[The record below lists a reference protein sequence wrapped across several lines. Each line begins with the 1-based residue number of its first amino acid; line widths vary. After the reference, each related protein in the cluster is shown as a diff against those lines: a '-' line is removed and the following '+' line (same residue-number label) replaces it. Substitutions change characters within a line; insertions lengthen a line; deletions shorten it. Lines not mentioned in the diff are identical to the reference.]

1 MATINNPRPAGLPGR
16 ARSTGS
22 SSSSQKFFGE
32 GLTFDDVL
40 LMPGYSQVLPRDVNI
55 QSRLTKDII
64 LNVPLLSAAMD
75 TVTEASLAMALAR
88 EGGLGILHKNM
99 TIEKQAEQVRKV
111 KRSESGLILDP
122 ITLLENATIGDALK
136 LMRENKIG
144 GIPILDKNEK
154 LAGILTNRDLRF
166 EDNPK
171 RKVSEVMTTENLI
184 TAPEGTD
191 LKKAENILRQHKIE
205 KLPVVSKSGR
215 LIGLITYRDIL
226 QFYSFPNALKDRFGR
241 LLVGA
246 GVGITKDFM
255 DRVDALQQVGADIIA
270 LDSAHGH
277 SKGVLQALKEVKK
290 NFKKI
295 NVIAGNVATAAGAK
309 ALAEAGADAVKVG
322 IGPGSICTTRIV
334 AGAGVPQLTAIM
346 EAWSVLKQKNIP
358 IIADGG
364 IRYTGD
370 MVKALAAGADC
381 VMMGNIFAGT
391 EESPGGTI
399 IYEGRKFKEYR
410 GMGSLGAMA
419 TGSSDR
425 YFQDPEDDMKKF
437 VPEGIEGRVAYKG
450 YLKEVVYQYIGGLR
464 AGMGYCGAKD
474 LNELKKASFIKITNA
489 GIRESH
495 AHDIEITK
503 EAPNYSRV

>member
-1 MATINNPRPAGLPGR
+1 MAANNNNFSRN
-16 ARSTGS
+16 
-22 SSSSQKFFGE
+22 FIE

-40 LMPGYSQVLPRDVNI
+40 LVPAYSEVLPRDVNI
-55 QSRLTKDII
+55 KTQLTKDIT
-64 LNVPLLSAAMD
+64 LNIPMLSAAMD
-75 TVTEASLAMALAR
+75 TVTEASLAIALAR
-88 EGGLGILHKNM
+88 EGGIGILHKNM
-99 TIEKQAEQVRKV
+99 SIEKQADQVRKV
-111 KRSESGLILDP
+111 KRSESGMIIDP
-122 ITLLENATIGDALK
+122 VTLTDDATIGDALR
-136 LMRENKIG
+136 LMRENRIG
-144 GIPILDKNEK
+144 GIPIVDNIGH

-166 EDNPK
+166 EEDSH
-171 RKVSEVMTTENLI
+171 RKVSEVMTKEGLI

-191 LKKAENILRQHKIE
+191 LKKAEIIFRQNRIE
-205 KLPVVSKSGR
+205 KLPVIDKEGK

-226 QFYSFPNALKDRFGR
+226 QVTSYPNAVKDNFGR

-246 GVGITKDFM
+246 AIGVTRDLL
-255 DRVDALQQVGADIIA
+255 DRVAVLQQVGVDVVC

-277 SKGVLQALKEVKK
+277 TKGIIDALKSIKK
-290 NFKKI
+290 NFKNL
-295 NVIAGNVATAAGAK
+295 NVIAGNIATAAGAE

-346 EAWSVLKQKNIP
+346 QAREGLKNKNVP
-358 IIADGG
+358 LIADGG

-381 VMMGNIFAGT
+381 VMMGSIFAGT
-391 EESPGGTI
+391 EESPGETI

-425 YFQDPEDDMKKF
+425 YFQDPEADIKKY

-450 YLKEVVYQYIGGLR
+450 QLKEIVYQYVGGLR
-464 AGMGYCGAKD
+464 AGMGYCGA
-474 LNELKKASFIKITNA
+474 NNITELKDSTFVKITNA
-489 GIRESH
+489 GMRESH
-495 AHDIEITK
+495 AHDVEITR
-503 EAPNYSRV
+503 EAPNYSRK